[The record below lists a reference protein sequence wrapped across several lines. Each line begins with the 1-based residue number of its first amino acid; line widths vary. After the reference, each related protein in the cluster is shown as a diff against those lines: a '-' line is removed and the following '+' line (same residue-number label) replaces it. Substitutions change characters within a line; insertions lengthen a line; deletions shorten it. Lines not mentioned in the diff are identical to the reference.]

1 MVRMRGIF
9 FFPLSFAVL
18 LLLAGPSRAG
28 AGAAPARSQA
38 RPQSLPQVDDCAK
51 GVSAEQV
58 LARVNAMRAQR
69 QYCGPKPFAAVAPL
83 SWDARLQASAQAYA
97 DELSLLDK
105 LTHIDQRGQGL
116 RERVLERGYVFRQ
129 VAENL
134 AGGPQYLDEV
144 MAGWLG
150 SEGHC
155 ENLMEPRFQDIGM
168 ACVAGP
174 GELERYWVMHLGRKA
189 K

>member
-1 MVRMRGIF
+1 M
-9 FFPLSFAVL
+9 LS
-18 LLLAGPSRAG
+18 LAGPSRAG
-28 AGAAPARSQA
+28 AGAAPAHSQA
-38 RPQSLPQVDDCAK
+38 RPQAQPLPQVDDCAK

>member
-1 MVRMRGIF
+1 MRGIF
-9 FFPLSFAVL
+9 FFPISLAVL
-18 LLLAGPSRAG
+18 LSLAGPCWAG
-28 AGAAPARSQA
+28 AGAAHAHSQA
-38 RPQSLPQVDDCAK
+38 RPQAQPLPQVDDCAK